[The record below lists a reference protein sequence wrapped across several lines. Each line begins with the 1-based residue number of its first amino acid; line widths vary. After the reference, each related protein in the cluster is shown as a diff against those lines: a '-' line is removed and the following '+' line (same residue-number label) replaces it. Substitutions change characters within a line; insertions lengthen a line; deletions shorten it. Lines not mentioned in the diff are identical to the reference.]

1 MTTWK
6 VIAGALP
13 LVVAAGALYAQQKR
27 ARLTAEDHADIHR
40 LCNRYS
46 WAVDARDGKTW
57 TNLFTTDGIFEYSNG
72 DKAVGHAALM
82 LPRQARE
89 DP

>member
-72 DKAVGHAALM
+72 DKTVGHAALM